1 MSTVRVTDRYTLDRE
16 IGRGGSG
23 AVWLGRDEV
32 LGREVAIKRV
42 GMPPGAVD
50 ADILRAERE
59 ARLAARV
66 NHPNVV
72 AVFDLV
78 DTDDGHWLV
87 MEYVAGTTLAK
98 AIDTRGPMPPDT
110 AAPLLA
116 KIADALAA
124 AHAADIVHRDVKPP
138 NILLGDDGSVKLTD
152 FGIARGVADA
162 SLTQTGLVTGSPA
175 YLSPEVASGAS
186 ATPASDVWSLG
197 ATMFHALAGRPPYDV
212 GDNVLGGLYKIVNEE
227 PPRLRNAGWL
237 APLLEVTMTRDPA
250 DRPTMADVRDYLRA
264 RPGEKAAPPAAG
276 TPTPTRETPAV
287 ATAPLGPPPAA
298 PPSPPDGL
306 TIIGPP
312 VPVDDGAGDR
322 ESGRDR
328 RAGVLAVVG
337 GAIAAVVAVIG
348 VIILLS
354 SGGDDE
360 PTATG
365 DGSSQSGEQRSDG
378 GSPAPSDPTTSD
390 DAPERPTAEEL
401 ESFAEAYVSTASTDP
416 PAGFRQLTP
425 AYQSRSP
432 DYREF
437 WGSVSNPR
445 ILEVSGDPGS
455 MTVTYTYRYNMRGAG
470 NVTETVTLSLV
481 QRDGQ
486 LLIDDAS

>member
-1 MSTVRVTDRYTLDRE
+1 MSAVRVTDRYTLHRE

-32 LGREVAIKRV
+32 LGRDVAVKRV
-42 GMPPGAVD
+42 GMPPGAMD
-50 ADILRAERE
+50 ADVLRAERE

-78 DTDDGHWLV
+78 ETDDSHWLV

-98 AIDTRGPMPPDT
+98 AIETRGPMPPDT

-124 AHAADIVHRDVKPP
+124 AHAADIVHRDVKPS

-212 GDNVLGGLYKIVNEE
+212 GDNVLGGMYKIVHEE
-227 PPRLRNAGWL
+227 PPRLRDAGWL
-237 APLLEVTMTRDPA
+237 APLLEMTMSRDA
-250 DRPTMADVRDYLRA
+250 AERPSMADVRDYLRA
-264 RPGEKAAPPAAG
+264 RPSSQAAAAAILDR
-276 TPTPTRETPAV
+276 TPTRESPAV
-287 ATAPLGPPPAA
+287 ATAALPPPPA
-298 PPSPPDGL
+298 SPPEEGL
-306 TIIGPP
+306 TIIDAPAPLAPGEPEGEP
-312 VPVDDGAGDR
+312 A
-322 ESGRDR
+322 RDR
-328 RAGVLAVVG
+328 RAGMLAVVG
-337 GAIAAVVAVIG
+337 GAVAAVIAVIG
-348 VIILLS
+348 VVVLLNNGPDEERPPAAGEATS
-354 SGGDDE
+354 RTGGESDTDGSTPPDDPATQAP
-360 PTATG
+360 PTA
-365 DGSSQSGEQRSDG
+365 Q
-378 GSPAPSDPTTSD
+378 
-390 DAPERPTAEEL
+390 EL
-401 ESFAEAYVSTASTDP
+401 EAFAEAYVATASTDP
-416 PAGFRQLTP
+416 AAGFRQLTP
-425 AYQSRSP
+425 DYQTRSP
-432 DYREF
+432 EYEEF
-437 WGSVSNPR
+437 WGSVTNPR
-445 ILEVSGDPGS
+445 ILDVSGDPDA

-470 NVTETVTLSLV
+470 AVTETVTLQLV
-481 QRDGQ
+481 QQADQ
-486 LLIDDAS
+486 LLIADAR

>member
-1 MSTVRVTDRYTLDRE
+1 MSAVRVTDRYTLHRE

-32 LGREVAIKRV
+32 LGRDVAVKRV

-78 DTDDGHWLV
+78 ETDDSHWLV

-98 AIDTRGPMPPDT
+98 AIDNRGPMPPDT

-124 AHAADIVHRDVKPP
+124 AHAADIVHRDVKPS

-152 FGIARGVADA
+152 FGIARGVADP

-212 GDNVLGGLYKIVNEE
+212 GDNVLGGMYKIVHEE

-237 APLLEVTMTRDPA
+237 APLLEMTMSRDA
-250 DRPTMADVRDYLRA
+250 AERPSMADVRDYLRA
-264 RPGEKAAPPAAG
+264 RPSDQAAAAAILDR
-276 TPTPTRETPAV
+276 TPTRETPAV
-287 ATAPLGPPPAA
+287 ATAPLAPPPSSPPPAD
-298 PPSPPDGL
+298 DGL

-312 VPVDDGAGDR
+312 APLEPGTVAG
-322 ESGRDR
+322 EPSRDR
-328 RAGVLAVVG
+328 RAGTLAVIG

-348 VIILLS
+348 VIFLLN

-360 PTATG
+360 QPSLAGDAT
-365 DGSSQSGEQRSDG
+365 SQTGGEQSEG
-378 GSPAPSDPTTSD
+378 GSPAPSDTT
-390 DAPERPTAEEL
+390 DAPEQPTEKEL
-401 ESFAEAYVSTASTDP
+401 EDFATSYVMTASASP
-416 PAGFRQLTP
+416 GQGFKMLTP
-425 AYQSRSP
+425 DYQAQSP
-432 DYREF
+432 DYSDF
-437 WGSVSNPR
+437 WGPMSNPR
-445 ILEVSGDPGS
+445 ILDISADPGA
-455 MTVTYTYRYNMRGAG
+455 MTVTYTYKYAIPSVGSK
-470 NVTETVTLSLV
+470 TETVTLQLV
-481 QRDGQ
+481 REGESF
-486 LLIDDAS
+486 LISGATAS

>member
-1 MSTVRVTDRYTLDRE
+1 MSAVRVTDRYTLHRE

-32 LGREVAIKRV
+32 LGRDVALKRV

-78 DTDDGHWLV
+78 ETADSHWLV

-98 AIDTRGPMPPDT
+98 AIDTRGPMPLDT

-124 AHAADIVHRDVKPP
+124 AHAADIVHRDVKPS

-152 FGIARGVADA
+152 FGIARGVADP

-197 ATMFHALAGRPPYDV
+197 ATMFHALAGKPPYDV
-212 GDNVLGGLYKIVNEE
+212 GDNVLGGMYKIVHEE

-237 APLLEVTMTRDPA
+237 APLLEMTMSRDA
-250 DRPTMADVRDYLRA
+250 AERPSMSDVRDYLRA
-264 RPGEKAAPPAAG
+264 RPGDQAAAAAILDR
-276 TPTPTRETPAV
+276 TPTRETPAV
-287 ATAPLGPPPAA
+287 ATTTAPLAPQPTA
-298 PPSPPDGL
+298 PPSESL

-312 VPVDDGAGDR
+312 VPVAPGAAEG
-322 ESGRDR
+322 EPSRDR
-328 RAGVLAVVG
+328 RAGTLAIVG
-337 GAIAAVVAVIG
+337 GAIAAVIAVVG
-348 VIILLS
+348 VIVLLN

-360 PTATG
+360 PSQAAG
-365 DGSSQSGEQRSDG
+365 EASSQADDQQGEG
-378 GSPAPSDPTTSD
+378 GSPAPSDTASETT
-390 DAPERPTAEEL
+390 APPTATEL
-401 ESFAEAYVSTASTDP
+401 EAFAEAYVDTASTDP
-416 PAGFRQLTP
+416 AAGFRQLTP
-425 AYQSRSP
+425 AYQARSP
-432 DYREF
+432 EYEEF

-445 ILEVSGDPGS
+445 ILDVSGDPES
-455 MTVTYTYRYNMRGAG
+455 MTVTYTYRYNMRGSG
-470 NVTETVTLSLV
+470 NVTETVTLDLV
-481 QRDGQ
+481 ERDGQ

>member
-1 MSTVRVTDRYTLDRE
+1 MSTVRVTDRYTLHRE

-32 LGREVAIKRV
+32 LGREVALKRV

-50 ADILRAERE
+50 ADVLRAERE

-78 DTDDGHWLV
+78 ETADSHWLV

-110 AAPLLA
+110 AAPLLG

-124 AHAADIVHRDVKPP
+124 AHAADIVHRDVKPS

-152 FGIARGVADA
+152 FGIARGVADP

-212 GDNVLGGLYKIVNEE
+212 GDNVLGGMYKIVHEE

-237 APLLEVTMTRDPA
+237 APLLEMTMSRDA
-250 DRPTMADVRDYLRA
+250 AERPSMADVRDYLRA
-264 RPGEKAAPPAAG
+264 RPADQAAAAAMLDR
-276 TPTPTRETPAV
+276 TPTRETPAV
-287 ATAPLGPPPAA
+287 ETTTAPLSPPPSA
-298 PPSPPDGL
+298 PPPSEGL

-312 VPVDDGAGDR
+312 VPPRPGTAEG
-322 ESGRDR
+322 EPSRDR
-328 RAGVLAVVG
+328 RAGMLAVVG
-337 GAIAAVVAVIG
+337 GAIAAVIAVIG
-348 VIILLS
+348 VIFLLN
-354 SGGDDE
+354 SGGDDDQ
-360 PTATG
+360 PSTAAG
-365 DGSSQSGEQRSDG
+365 EASSQSDGQPDEG
-378 GSPAPSDPTTSD
+378 GSPAPSDTT
-390 DAPERPTAEEL
+390 DAPEQPTAAEL
-401 ESFAEAYVSTASTDP
+401 EDFATSYVMTASESP
-416 PAGFRQLTP
+416 GQGFKMLTP
-425 AYQSRSP
+425 DYQDQSP
-432 DYREF
+432 HYSDF
-437 WGSVSNPR
+437 WGPMSNPR
-445 ILEVSGDPGS
+445 ILDISADPAA
-455 MTVTYTYRYNMRGAG
+455 MTVTYTYRYDFPSVG
-470 NVTETVTLSLV
+470 NRTETVTLQLV
-481 QRDGQ
+481 RDGDGF
-486 LLIDDAS
+486 LIAGDL